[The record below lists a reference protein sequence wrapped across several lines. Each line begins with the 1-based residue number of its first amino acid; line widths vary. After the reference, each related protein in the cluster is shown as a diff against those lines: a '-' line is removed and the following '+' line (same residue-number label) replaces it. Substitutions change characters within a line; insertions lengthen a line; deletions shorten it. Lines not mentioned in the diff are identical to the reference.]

1 MMILIL
7 IGLVILVIWLI
18 NSQNKLN
25 NEETARQISGELRI
39 KYPNF
44 VRAIRQVYQNNALLH
59 SDNDKALCYKIPFKS
74 LGIHKGDLFYSIIDT
89 SNIGNKPYI
98 INVYKGLDG
107 IEIVSERYYMA
118 NDNDMQIEDYLNK
131 FNELLLEIMSDSRY
145 YKSISNL

>member
-25 NEETARQISGELRI
+25 NEETARQISGKLRI

-59 SDNDKALCYKIPFKS
+59 SDNDKALCYKVPYKS
-74 LGIHKGDLFYSIIDT
+74 LGNHKGDFFYSIIDT
-89 SNIGNKPYI
+89 TNIGNRPYI
-98 INVYKGLDG
+98 IKVYKGLDG
-107 IEIVSERYYMA
+107 TEIASERYYMA
-118 NDNDMQIEDYLNK
+118 DDRDLQIEQYIKK
-131 FNELLLEIMSDSRY
+131 FNELMLEIMSDPRY
-145 YKSISNL
+145 FNSISNF

>member
-59 SDNDKALCYKIPFKS
+59 SDNDKA
-74 LGIHKGDLFYSIIDT
+74 IILPKT
-89 SNIGNKPYI
+89 WTTFH
-98 INVYKGLDG
+98 
-107 IEIVSERYYMA
+107 
-118 NDNDMQIEDYLNK
+118 QI
-131 FNELLLEIMSDSRY
+131 
-145 YKSISNL
+145 